1 MRPRHREIST
11 LNLAMLDVIAG
22 AMAAFLILMVILLP
36 YYERETVDQEALI
49 AELRQALAEARAAQS
64 AAASAAQA
72 AQAQMIQAQADLAA
86 AETQRNQAALAAAE
100 IQETRAALAAAQ
112 AQASQAQAE
121 AARQEARAEGLAR
134 QLARTFLV
142 LYVRW
147 DTHDD
152 VDLHL
157 TDPSGAEFWWDG
169 HKTLPGRPGELS
181 EDNILGPGNEVWE
194 IREAPPGDY
203 QVEVRLY
210 QVRDSRKPV
219 VVKGR
224 VFHRD
229 GSAVFP
235 AVALAQRG
243 QRERIATIRVDEDGG
258 VRLVP

>member
-1 MRPRHREIST
+1 MRPRHREINT
-11 LNLAMLDVIAG
+11 LNLSMLDVIAG

-36 YYERETVDQEALI
+36 YYERETVNQEEI
-49 AELRQALAEARAAQS
+49 ITELRQALTEARAVQS
-64 AAASAAQA
+64 AAESAART
-72 AQAQMIQAQADLAA
+72 AQADLAA

-121 AARQEARAEGLAR
+121 AARQAERAEGLAR

-157 TDPSGAEFWWDG
+157 TDPSGAEFWWNG

-181 EDNILGPGNEVWE
+181 EDNIVGPGNEVWE

-203 QVEVRLY
+203 RVEVRLY
-210 QVRDSRKPV
+210 QVRDTRKPV
-219 VVKGR
+219 LVKGR

-243 QRERIATIRVDEDGG
+243 QRERIATLRVDENGG

>member
-1 MRPRHREIST
+1 MRPRHREINT
-11 LNLAMLDVIAG
+11 LNLSMLDVIAG

-36 YYERETVDQEALI
+36 YYERETVNQEEI
-49 AELRQALAEARAAQS
+49 ITELRQALTEARAVQS
-64 AAASAAQA
+64 AAESAART
-72 AQAQMIQAQADLAA
+72 AQADLAA

-121 AARQEARAEGLAR
+121 AARQAERAEGLAR

-157 TDPSGAEFWWDG
+157 TDPSGAEFFWNR
-169 HKTLPGRPGELS
+169 HKTIPGRPGELS
-181 EDNILGPGNEVWE
+181 EDNVIGPGNEVWE
-194 IREAPPGDY
+194 IRDAPAGDY
-203 QVEVRLY
+203 RVDVRLY
-210 QVRDSRKPV
+210 TVRDQRKPV
-219 VVKGR
+219 LVKGR

-229 GSAVFP
+229 GSELFTE
-235 AVALAQRG
+235 AQLSTQG
-243 QRERIATIRVDEDGG
+243 QRVRIATIRVDDSGG

>member
-1 MRPRHREIST
+1 MRSRSREINT
-11 LNLAMLDVIAG
+11 LNLSMLDVIAG

-36 YYERETVDQEALI
+36 YYERETVNQEEI
-49 AELRQALAEARAAQS
+49 MAELRQALAEARAAQS
-64 AAASAAQA
+64 AAESAART
-72 AQAQMIQAQADLAA
+72 AQADLAA

-100 IQETRAALAAAQ
+100 IQDIRAALA
-112 AQASQAQAE
+112 SAQAE

-157 TDPSGAEFWWDG
+157 TDPSGAEFWWNG

-181 EDNILGPGNEVWE
+181 EDNIVGPGNEVWE

-203 QVEVRLY
+203 RVEVRLY
-210 QVRDSRKPV
+210 QVRDTRKPV

-243 QRERIATIRVDEDGG
+243 QRERIATLRVDENGG

>member
-1 MRPRHREIST
+1 LH
-11 LNLAMLDVIAG
+11 
-22 AMAAFLILMVILLP
+22 
-36 YYERETVDQEALI
+36 Q
-49 AELRQALAEARAAQS
+49 ARA
-64 AAASAAQA
+64 
-72 AQAQMIQAQADLAA
+72 
-86 AETQRNQAALAAAE
+86 EVEHQR
-100 IQETRAALAAAQ
+100 
-112 AQASQAQAE
+112 S
-121 AARQEARAEGLAR
+121 RAEGLAR
-134 QLARTFLV
+134 QLAKSFLV

-169 HKTLPGRPGELS
+169 HKTIPGRPGELS

-203 QVEVRLY
+203 RVDVKLY
-210 QVRDSRKPV
+210 GVRDARKPV

-229 GSAVFP
+229 GSAVFRE
-235 AVALAQRG
+235 VALAQRG
-243 QRERIATIRVDEDGG
+243 QRERIATIRVDEQGG

>member
-1 MRPRHREIST
+1 MRPRQREINT
-11 LNLAMLDVIAG
+11 LNLSMLDIIAG

-36 YYERETVDQEALI
+36 YYERETVNQEEI
-49 AELRQALAEARAAQS
+49 MAELRQALAEARAAQS
-64 AAASAAQA
+64 AAESAART
-72 AQAQMIQAQADLAA
+72 AQADLAA
-86 AETQRNQAALAAAE
+86 AQT
-100 IQETRAALAAAQ
+100 
-112 AQASQAQAE
+112 QASQAQAE

-157 TDPSGAEFWWDG
+157 TDPSGAEFWWNG

-181 EDNILGPGNEVWE
+181 EDNIVGPGNEVWE

-203 QVEVRLY
+203 RVEVRLY
-210 QVRDSRKPV
+210 QVRDTRKPV
-219 VVKGR
+219 MVKGR

-243 QRERIATIRVDEDGG
+243 QRERIATLRVDENGG

>member
-1 MRPRHREIST
+1 MRRPRREITT
-11 LNLAMLDVIAG
+11 LSLSMLDVIAG
-22 AMAAFLILMVILLP
+22 TMAAFLILMVILLP
-36 YYERETVDQEALI
+36 YYDKEAVDQQ
-49 AELRQALAEARAAQS
+49 AEIDAQRQAV
-64 AAASAAQA
+64 ASAQA
-72 AQAQMIQAQADLAA
+72 AQAAAERQAQEAQDQLATLRSTVTA
-86 AETQRNQAALAAAE
+86 MQTQVQ
-100 IQETRAALAAAQ
+100 
-112 AQASQAQAE
+112 QAE
-121 AARQEARAEGLAR
+121 REAQQHQDRAEGLAR

-157 TDPSGAEFWWDG
+157 TDPSGAEFWWNN
-169 HKTLPGRPGELS
+169 HKTIPGRPGELS

-210 QVRDSRKPV
+210 QVRDARKPV

-235 AVALAQRG
+235 EVSLSQPG
-243 QRERIATIRVDEDGG
+243 QRLRLATIRVAADGQ

>member
-22 AMAAFLILMVILLP
+22 AMAAFLILMIILLP

-72 AQAQMIQAQADLAA
+72 AQAQMIQAQ
-86 AETQRNQAALAAAE
+86 
-100 IQETRAALAAAQ
+100 AALAAAQ

-243 QRERIATIRVDEDGG
+243 QRERIATIRVDEHGG

>member
-22 AMAAFLILMVILLP
+22 AMAAFLILMIILLP

-64 AAASAAQA
+64 AAASA
-72 AQAQMIQAQADLAA
+72 D
-86 AETQRNQAALAAAE
+86 QAALAAAE

-243 QRERIATIRVDEDGG
+243 QRERIATIRVDEHGG